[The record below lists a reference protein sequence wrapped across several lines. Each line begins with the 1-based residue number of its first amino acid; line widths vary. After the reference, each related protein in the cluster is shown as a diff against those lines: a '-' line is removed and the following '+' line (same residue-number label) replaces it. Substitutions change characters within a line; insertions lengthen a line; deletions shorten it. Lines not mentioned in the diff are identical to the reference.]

1 MQIWLVHMRQP
12 RRLLRDLK
20 LPGFIAFQLMVGG
33 SALAALVHPLFMGG
47 LIYSIASRG
56 EIWRADNAAVIILGT
71 LYGATALIGY
81 GGTAFLGWLGLM
93 RRGLLS
99 TAWVLTLTPLHW
111 LLLSI
116 AAWRAVYQLAVAP
129 YAWEKTEHG
138 LAKTSH
144 RAARITRALLAL
156 ERQLS
161 KLKERG
167 QLPIIGDAAPDW
179 LARRRSTSHQRS
191 NRSPS
196 NAPRTVTQPIDSV
209 Y

>member
-1 MQIWLVHMRQP
+1 
-12 RRLLRDLK
+12 
-20 LPGFIAFQLMVGG
+20 
-33 SALAALVHPLFMGG
+33 
-47 LIYSIASRG
+47 
-56 EIWRADNAAVIILGT
+56 
-71 LYGATALIGY
+71 
-81 GGTAFLGWLGLM
+81 M

-99 TAWVLTLTPLHW
+99 TAWVLALTPLHW

-209 Y
+209 YQVATKSGESSRPGRRTAPGRLAF